1 MVLSLLESNLQRL
14 FYEDIAKKVINI
26 CHESDV
32 YVTTGVLLRV
42 IVQAS
47 KAVDKYFEKCKT
59 LVRVL

>member
-47 KAVDKYFEKCKT
+47 KAVDKYFEECKT
-59 LVRVL
+59 LVRLL